1 MKSFL
6 FFLLLSCISATVNAQ
21 ARTGSVEYQ
30 KVARAALINEIPF
43 PSKTIENALIQDFG
57 KAGYKSS
64 TSKGFIVF
72 KGVRLTALGPD
83 AYDLY
88 FSSERVSRK
97 EKDNS
102 TVTLLISKGFDAFAD
117 ESNDA
122 QLFENGKTYM
132 TNLRDVIAAYDLEQQ
147 IIAQENEVKKAD
159 KKSANLIS
167 DASDL
172 QHKLKKIESEI
183 QTNIKDQADQVKE
196 LDRQKQILE
205 NLKLQRKS

>member
-1 MKSFL
+1 M
-6 FFLLLSCISATVNAQ
+6 LLSCISVTVNAQ

-64 TSKGFIVF
+64 KSQGFIVF

-117 ESNDA
+117 ESKDA
-122 QLFENGKTYM
+122 QLFENGAVKATSGCDAYWVDVALGPGILLRQTTYWFGLL
-132 TNLRDVIAAYDLEQQ
+132 THRRASYTWKGL
-147 IIAQENEVKKAD
+147 
-159 KKSANLIS
+159 SLI
-167 DASDL
+167 
-172 QHKLKKIESEI
+172 HI
-183 QTNIKDQADQVKE
+183 
-196 LDRQKQILE
+196 
-205 NLKLQRKS
+205 